1 MKNDVEKTIRQLL
14 EMGYSA
20 EEILT
25 EAEYI
30 IEKDRLLATAI
41 MEQID
46 GVDGWTYISENEK
59 LPIRFIEQ
67 FQNKLNWKVL
77 SLYQD
82 LTEELIELHKNE
94 VDWFYIFMKQDIS
107 GEFIKAHIE
116 VIRTSIER
124 VLQLIS
130 L

>member
-67 FQNKLNWKVL
+67 FQDKLNWKVL